1 MMRSSTPRPT
11 VAIPCC
17 TRLIGDHMMHMVS
30 EKYVVTAGQ
39 ISGAV
44 PFLVPAVADHMP
56 VDEILDRFDGL
67 FLTGS
72 RSNVEPHH
80 YGAPVIPELAKDP
93 ARDAVTLPL
102 IRAAVKADMPIIAI
116 CRGIQELNA
125 ALGGSLHQQVQL
137 VPGRLDHRSPK
148 NATTMPERYGHPAHS
163 VALTPGGRFEQWA
176 GEREMMVNSLHQQGI
191 DGLAPGLVVE
201 AVAPDGQ
208 IEGVSHPERSFV
220 IGVQWHPEF
229 RAAETPF
236 GRNLFQAFGDAC
248 RRRFAERHRRAQPA
262 A

>member
-1 MMRSSTPRPT
+1 MRSAPRPT
-11 VAIPCC
+11 IAIPCC

-30 EKYVVTAGQ
+30 EKYVVTASEMCGT
-39 ISGAV
+39 V
-44 PFLVPAVADHMP
+44 PFLIPAVADCMP
-56 VDEILDRFDGL
+56 IEEILDRFDGL

-102 IRAAVKADMPIIAI
+102 IRAAVKADLPIIAI

-137 VPGRLDHRSPK
+137 VPGYLDHRSPRH
-148 NATTMPERYGHPAHS
+148 ATNMPERYGHPAHT
-163 VALTPGGRFEQWA
+163 VTLTQGGRFAAWA
-176 GEREMMVNSLHQQGI
+176 GTQEMTVNSLHQQGI
-191 DGLAPGLVVE
+191 DGLAPGLKVE
-201 AVAPDGQ
+201 AVAPDGL
-208 IEGVSHPERSFV
+208 IEGVNHPERSFV
-220 IGVQWHPEF
+220 VGVQWHPEF
-229 RAAETPF
+229 RAADTVF
-236 GRNLFQAFGDAC
+236 GRNLFTAFGDAC
-248 RRRFAERHRRAQPA
+248 RRRAAERHRRAQSA

>member
-1 MMRSSTPRPT
+1 MRASSPRPT

-30 EKYVVTAGQ
+30 EKYVVTAAELAGL
-39 ISGAV
+39 V

-56 VDEILDRFDGL
+56 IEEILERFDGL

-102 IRAAVKADMPIIAI
+102 IRAAVKADLPVIAI

-137 VPGRLDHRSPK
+137 VEGRLDHRSPK
-148 NATTMPERYGHPAHS
+148 HATTMAERYGHPAHP
-163 VALTPGGRFEQWA
+163 VALTPGGRFEKWA
-176 GEREMMVNSLHQQGI
+176 GARDITVNSLHQQGI
-191 DGLAPGLVVE
+191 DTLAAGLKVE

-220 IGVQWHPEF
+220 VGVQWHPEF
-229 RAAETPF
+229 RAADTAF
-236 GRNLFQAFGDAC
+236 GRGLFEAFGEAC
-248 RRRFAERHRRAQPA
+248 RRRASERHRRAQPA